1 LRFYEISAVKQFIDA
16 VANSD
21 MSDINVVFV
30 ASVPN
35 SHKDSDM
42 LTWGHRSLARALSE
56 AVPQEGG
63 NSLLYRYI
71 P

>member
-21 MSDINVVFV
+21 MSAINVVFI

-35 SHKDSDM
+35 SHKDSE
-42 LTWGHRSLARALSE
+42 LLNWGHRSLARALSQ
-56 AVPQEGG
+56 AVPQERR
-63 NSLLYRYI
+63 NVS
-71 P
+71 